1 MFCKRRN
8 TINIVEF
15 LSERPNTIN
24 IAKFQDDQVL
34 TLKTFIKQVY

>member
-1 MFCKRRN
+1 MFCKRQN

-24 IAKFQDDQVL
+24 IAKFQDDQV
-34 TLKTFIKQVY
+34 